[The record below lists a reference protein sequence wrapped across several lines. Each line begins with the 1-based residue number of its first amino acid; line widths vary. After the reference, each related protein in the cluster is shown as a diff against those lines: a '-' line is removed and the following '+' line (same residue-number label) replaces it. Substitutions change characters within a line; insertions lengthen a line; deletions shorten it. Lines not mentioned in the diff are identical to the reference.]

1 MFSVGL
7 FYTSLGILLGLFGF
21 RWLENQELGDGAR
34 YFSRARAYVDTH
46 TEVGKRLVRKH
57 LSAASVGYYVLRFVT
72 TVQHY
77 AARAVAQLGHMLE
90 HRARKVV
97 HRTAR
102 RVRTE
107 GHYLEKEA
115 STEVKNVP
123 NVAGDVDA
131 LDVKEG

>member
-7 FYTSLGILLGLFGF
+7 FYTSLGVLLGLFGF

-34 YFSRARAYVDTH
+34 YFSRTRAYIDTH
-46 TEVGKRLVRKH
+46 AEAGKRFIVRH
-57 LSAASVGYYVLRFVT
+57 LSMTSIGRYVVHVVT

-77 AARAVAQLGHMLE
+77 AARSLAQLGHVLE

-107 GHYLEKEA
+107 GHYLEKEV
-115 STEVKNVP
+115 SPEHTTRTSDE
-123 NVAGDVDA
+123 
-131 LDVKEG
+131 